1 VGSASETGAA
11 RARAVRTPPRAGS
24 HAYGLLLGLI
34 LVSLSFQLATPDD
47 GWARWVTIG
56 LQSAALLAALRVS
69 GVRTWVF
76 RAAAVLVAVTVLSTA
91 GILISSGDLDHLP
104 ARGVALMLVAL
115 APIAIAAGVIRE
127 IRSRGGVTIQAMF
140 GVLCIYLLL
149 GMLFAFLYGI
159 AGELADRP
167 FFAQSDSET
176 QSDFLYFSF
185 ATQTTTGYGDLTA
198 ATDLGRSLAIT
209 EALIGQIYLVTVVA
223 LIVGNLGRSRAATG
237 R

>member
-1 VGSASETGAA
+1 MTPTRGGSQ
-11 RARAVRTPPRAGS
+11 
-24 HAYGLLLGLI
+24 AYGLLLGLI
-34 LVSLSFQLATPDD
+34 LISLSFQLATPDD
-47 GWARWVTIG
+47 GWARWITIG

-69 GVRTWVF
+69 GVRTWVI
-76 RAAAVLVAVTVLSTA
+76 RATAVLVTVTVLSTA

-115 APIAIAAGVIRE
+115 APIAIAAGIIGE
-127 IRSRGGVTIQAMF
+127 IRSRGRVTIEAMF

-198 ATDLGRSLAIT
+198 ATGLGRSLAIT

-223 LIVGNLGRSRAATG
+223 LIVGNLGRSRAAPG